1 MYYLAIGPRHRSAA
15 GMNVG
20 VAGKSVELHV
30 GWISQTTY
38 VLKTPMGLRRRVARY
53 LANKVVL
60 VARMDCQ
67 KESRDGKMG
76 RDMAK
81 EVEDKINL
89 WLQPPPTVT
98 KKALPTPLEPAKKRR
113 GGRRYRKEKDRMSM
127 TELAKQRNRMAF
139 GTAPLTDDYTGTELG
154 MVGVEGGRLK
164 VTARDTQKLSKRLS
178 KSMQKRLNATSSN
191 LNPFSATSSST
202 S

>member
-1 MYYLAIGPRHRSAA
+1 V
-15 GMNVG
+15 NVG

-30 GWISQTTY
+30 GWISQTNF
-38 VLKTPMGLRRRVARY
+38 VLKTPIGLRRKVSRY

-67 KESRDGKMG
+67 KESRDGQMG

-81 EVEDKINL
+81 DVDDKINL

-98 KKALPTPLEPAKKRR
+98 KKALPTPLEPPKRRR
-113 GGRRYRKEKDRMSM
+113 GGRRYRKEKERMSM
-127 TELAKQRNRMAF
+127 TELAKQRNRLAF
-139 GTAPLTDDYTGTELG
+139 GAAPLTDDYTGTELG
-154 MVGVEGGRLK
+154 MVGIEGGRLK

-191 LNPFSATSSST
+191 SNPFSAP
-202 S
+202 